1 MKHRITTIAAIAS
14 LGLAGSAFAD
24 GMHVSE
30 NGSREGFIGSDEHFT
45 GTAYVELLFKAKGP
59 FKSNG
64 GAVTFLPGARS
75 NWHTH
80 PAGQVLIVTD
90 GTGWVQE
97 EGGTKHVMQPGDV
110 IWTPPEV
117 KHWHGATDTT
127 AVQNYAVQQYKDGEN
142 VVWMGPVTDAQYNGD
157 DE

>member
-1 MKHRITTIAAIAS
+1 MRTLIPGGIVTLA
-14 LGLAGSAFAD
+14 LAGGAFAQSMD
-24 GMHVSE
+24 VSE
-30 NGSREGFIGSDEHFT
+30 NGSRDGFIGSSESFT
-45 GTAYVELLFKAKGP
+45 GTAYVEPLFAANEP
-59 FKSNG
+59 FRSNG

-97 EGGTKHVMQPGDV
+97 EGGEKIVIQPGDV
-110 IWTPPEV
+110 IWTPPGV

-127 AVQNYAVQQYKDGEN
+127 SVTHLAIQQLEDGEN
-142 VVWMGPVTDAQYNGD
+142 VVWMEPVTDEQYAGD
-157 DE
+157 SG

>member
-1 MKHRITTIAAIAS
+1 VKTLTLTAIAF
-14 LGLAGSAFAD
+14 LTLAGGAFAQSMD
-24 GMHVSE
+24 VSE
-30 NGSREGFIGSDEHFT
+30 NGSRDGMIGSSDYFT
-45 GTAYVELLFKAKGP
+45 GTAYVEPLFAANEP
-59 FKSNG
+59 FQSNG

-97 EGGTKHVMQPGDV
+97 EGGEKIVIQPGDV
-110 IWTPPEV
+110 IWTPPGV

-127 AVQNYAVQQYKDGEN
+127 SVQHIAIQQYENGEN
-142 VVWMGPVTDAQYNGD
+142 VVWMEPVTDEQYAGD
-157 DE
+157 SE